1 MRRPHSSTMKILNI
15 GHRGA
20 RGLLPENTIPAFS
33 RAIELGVDYIELDVG
48 LTKEKTAVVHHN
60 YRLNPD
66 TTRDENGQYLTGDL
80 PAIRDLTVSELQR
93 YDIGRINP
101 SSKYFRE
108 IRTQQPVDGCRI
120 PTLAKVAQL
129 LDESDSSTKL
139 LIEVKSARNNP
150 GMTYDSIELAV
161 GVAAE
166 IKSLK
171 LGSRAVIQSFDWQ
184 VLRNV
189 KECIREIE
197 VWHLTCERSDYNT
210 VEDSKKGLW
219 TAGTV
224 LSDCQNSVPK
234 MVKANGGT
242 HWGCN
247 VSALSLNRIEEAREL
262 ELKVCAWTANEPE
275 EFEFLA
281 KAGVFG
287 IVTDY
292 PDRLA
297 EYLAQS

>member
-1 MRRPHSSTMKILNI
+1 MKILNI

-33 RAIELGVDYIELDVG
+33 KAMELGVDYIELDVG
-48 LTKEKTAVVHHN
+48 VTKDTIVVIHHD
-60 YRLNPD
+60 YQLNPD
-66 TTRDENGQYLTGDL
+66 TTRNERGQYLTGDL

-93 YDIGRINP
+93 YDVGRINP
-101 SSKYFRE
+101 SSDYFQE
-108 IRTQQPVDGCRI
+108 IRTQQPMDGCRI
-120 PTLAKVAQL
+120 PTLTDVAQL
-129 LDESDSSTKL
+129 LNESESSTKL

-150 GMTYDSIELAV
+150 GLTYDSVELAV
-161 GVAAE
+161 RVADE
-166 IKSLK
+166 IKALK
-171 LGSRAVIQSFDWQ
+171 LASRVVIQSFDWQ
-184 VLRNV
+184 VLRTV
-189 KECIREIE
+189 KECIKKIK
-197 VWHLTCERSDYNT
+197 VWHLTCERPDYNT
-210 VEDSKKGLW
+210 VDDSKRGLW
-219 TAGTV
+219 TGTAM
-224 LSDCQNSVPK
+224 SACQNSVPK

-247 VSALSLNRIEEAREL
+247 IAALSLDRIEEAREL
-262 ELKVCAWTANEPE
+262 GLKVCAWTANEPE

-297 EYLAQS
+297 KFLAQF

>member
-1 MRRPHSSTMKILNI
+1 MKILNI

-33 RAIELGVDYIELDVG
+33 RAMELGVDYIELDVG
-48 LTKEKTAVVHHN
+48 LTKDKVPVVHHD
-60 YRLNPD
+60 YQLNPD
-66 TTRDENGQYLTGDL
+66 TTRDERGHYLTGDP
-80 PAIRDLTVSELQR
+80 PAIRNLTVSELQR
-93 YDIGRINP
+93 YDVGRINP
-101 SSKYFRE
+101 SSNYFQE
-108 IRTQQPVDGCRI
+108 VRTQQPVDGCRI
-120 PTLAKVAQL
+120 LTLSDVAQL

-150 GMTYDSIELAV
+150 GLTYDSIELAV
-161 GVAAE
+161 GVADE

-171 LGSRAVIQSFDWQ
+171 LEALAVVQSFDWQ
-184 VLRNV
+184 VLRTV

-197 VWHLTCERSDYNT
+197 VWHLTCERPDYNT
-210 VEDSKKGLW
+210 VEDSKRGLW
-219 TAGTV
+219 TAGAIP
-224 LSDCQNSVPK
+224 SDYQNSIPK

-262 ELKVCAWTANEPE
+262 GLKVCAWTANEPE
-275 EFEFLA
+275 EFVFLA
-281 KAGVFG
+281 KAGVLG

-297 EYLAQS
+297 DFLAQS